1 MLVSIL
7 FVREEKHYF
16 FTCYDLANDF
26 YSILG
31 DLCFWKFY
39 QMFIQVIPQKSNQ
52 PRKLSHKAPKHTN
65 LWHLC
70 LAQIQYAHVNRQWE
84 YYILA
89 HMNLSYNMLSV
100 YVNRMIF
107 IIQGRRMLTTIIC
120 CYHCFDSIAFSVP
133 SLLSKQCFYFIAYC
147 EHYRFCAHE
156 YFVTFLFSF

>member
-31 DLCFWKFY
+31 DICFWKFH
-39 QMFIQVIPQKSNQ
+39 QMLIQVIPQKSNQ
-52 PRKLSHKAPKHTN
+52 TRKRSHKAPKHKT
-65 LWHLC
+65 LWHLKANELGYRMYC
-70 LAQIQYAHVNRQWE
+70 LAQIQYTHVNRQWE
-84 YYILA
+84 HYIFA

-107 IIQGRRMLTTIIC
+107 IIQGRRMFNN
-120 CYHCFDSIAFSVP
+120 YNM
-133 SLLSKQCFYFIAYC
+133 LLS
-147 EHYRFCAHE
+147 
-156 YFVTFLFSF
+156 LFW